1 MKITRIVKLF
11 SNPCKLA
18 IADLK
23 KFQNLQAIDWKQP
36 VKTKNQNHTMS
47 DNNNNLPMPWDL
59 EFSVRD
65 YECDLQ
71 GIVNN
76 AVYQNYYEHARH
88 QFLLGKNID
97 FALLHNQGIDLIVSR
112 VEIDYKF
119 SLRSGDRFR
128 VTVTTHR
135 EGHLRLVFEQD
146 IFKMPENRLV
156 SHARVTGVGLNRG
169 RPIKLETI
177 SGFDDLL

>member
-1 MKITRIVKLF
+1 MTESLDPGKPF
-11 SNPCKLA
+11 E
-18 IADLK
+18 
-23 KFQNLQAIDWKQP
+23 
-36 VKTKNQNHTMS
+36 
-47 DNNNNLPMPWDL
+47 L

-97 FALLHNQGIDLIVSR
+97 FARLHIEGVDLIVSR

-119 SLRSGDRFR
+119 SLRSGDRFV
-128 VTVTTHR
+128 VTVKTHR
-135 EGHLRLVFEQD
+135 EGHLRLLFEQE
-146 IFKMPENRLV
+146 IFKLPELKLISR
-156 SHARVTGVGLNRG
+156 AKVTGVGLKNG
-169 RPIKLETI
+169 RPIKLDSI
-177 SGFDDLL
+177 VGFEALLV